1 MRMAHKNVNIPQNI
15 SCSTTKGEFLRIARL
30 ALSLND
36 FVAKVKELLNLV
48 EIQDSKRNKTNNS
61 LKKIS
66 KL

>member
-1 MRMAHKNVNIPQNI
+1 MSTSHKI
-15 SCSTTKGEFLRIARL
+15 SLVLPKGEFLRIARL